1 MILTALQL
9 EMRNLLRSP
18 LRFITLFLVLGAG
31 VFVLVQGKQDIVHW
45 KNTISEGEKAQE
57 AFGRKEVSF

>member
-31 VFVLVQGKQDIVHW
+31 VFVLVQGQQDIVHW
-45 KNTISEGEKAQE
+45 KNTI
-57 AFGRKEVSF
+57 F